1 MDINLCSRKMS
12 GEVEVFQKIHNSFKK
27 LQRLRG
33 LVTIRF
39 KVNSDVYDVFS
50 SYLND
55 LLTVVST
62 EYELCVRRSSP
73 NHLRFAAMQ
82 LALHYEIAKTS
93 LLVTDTPK
101 PSLFKDLEK
110 CLREFAD
117 DKLTDEFF
125 FIYFRAL
132 NYLWLLYA
140 SRFPNAFA
148 TAKDYSVRAE
158 KMYESLNQDKPHM
171 FYDFPQLFSKMVVMV
186 PMESGREKIDN
197 LFAKNLQL
205 LEVVYQGAGDT
216 ESLARTLQ
224 HQAKIRKANVP
235 CLIWLRK
242 IVALA
247 SPLLNQYKLRAAAHY
262 LIVAS
267 KMLRE
272 CSESDQKSDDVATV
286 RLSLAIGWMNY
297 AFDMLASSIEF
308 LRTTFSEEELEV
320 LVKFL
325 PRTELEEFKNTKT
338 DTSRASKS
346 QFDQIGDSHAV
357 VFSEPSKLFDSINLS
372 LEEMSLCVQSIQDI
386 STGQNTFSYII
397 DTIGDFIDSTDV
409 SALPMNYIVYHY
421 QLLDLLLIRSI
432 FERDVNSKYS
442 VLKLRFKKCDE
453 MIQTLNE
460 QCPKVFQIAS
470 AWISKD
476 LNEIILDLYYSTL
489 KLSNMNTNDIK
500 MLREKVM
507 ELRILTLNTTEN

>member
-1 MDINLCSRKMS
+1 MS

-55 LLTVVST
+55 LLSVVST
-62 EYELCVRRSSP
+62 EYKLCVRRSSP

-82 LALHYEIAKTS
+82 LALHYEVAKTA

-101 PSLFKDLEK
+101 PSLFEDLEK
-110 CLREFAD
+110 CMREFAD

-140 SRFPNAFA
+140 SRFPYAFA

-158 KMYESLNQDKPHM
+158 KMYESLLNQDKPHQ
-171 FYDFPQLFSKMVVMV
+171 FYDFPQLFSKMVVMR

-205 LEVVYQGAGDT
+205 LEVVYQEAGDT
-216 ESLARTLQ
+216 ENLARILQ
-224 HQAKIRKANVP
+224 HQAKIRIANVP

-242 IVALA
+242 IVALV
-247 SPLLNQYKLRAAAHY
+247 SSLLNQYKTRTAAHY

-272 CSESDQKSDDVATV
+272 CNESDQKSDDVAAV
-286 RLSLAIGWMNY
+286 RLSLATGWMNY
-297 AFDMLASSIEF
+297 AFNMLASSIDF
-308 LRTTFSEEELEV
+308 LRTTFSDEELEV

-325 PRTELEEFKNTKT
+325 PRTGLKEFKNPKT
-338 DTSRASKS
+338 DTSRASKC

-357 VFSEPSKLFDSINLS
+357 VSSETSKLFDSINLS
-372 LEEMSLCVQSIQDI
+372 SQEMSFCVQSIQDI
-386 STGQNTFSYII
+386 STGQKTFSYII
-397 DTIGDFIDSTDV
+397 DTIGDFIYSTDV
-409 SALPMNYIVYHY
+409 SALPLNYIVYHY

-432 FERDVNSKYS
+432 FETDVNSKYS
-442 VLKLRFKKCDE
+442 VLKLRYKKCDE

-460 QCPKVFQIAS
+460 KSPEVSQIVS
-470 AWISKD
+470 GWISKD
-476 LNEIILDLYYSTL
+476 LNEIILDLYHCNL
-489 KLSNMNTNDIK
+489 KLSNMDKNDVK

-507 ELRILTLNTTEN
+507 ELRRLTLNTTEN